1 MIRFARAAL
10 LGLAC
15 CLASLSPSTA
25 SDYPNRPV
33 RWLIGFAAGG
43 PVDIVA
49 RIMSQWLSD
58 RLGQQFVV
66 ENRAGGAGTIGSTA
80 VTKAALGGVDSFESE
95 LLEGMNQSLARI
107 KAAAEGR
114 PGAVDPAT
122 DTRVPAKN

>member
-49 RIMSQWLSD
+49 RIMACRCRPFPNRPPRGGPVAQWL
-58 RLGQQFVV
+58 
-66 ENRAGGAGTIGSTA
+66 EP
-80 VTKAALGGVDSFESE
+80 AAHNE
-95 LLEGMNQSLARI
+95 LL
-107 KAAAEGR
+107 
-114 PGAVDPAT
+114 PGLEASKC
-122 DTRVPAKN
+122 RRR